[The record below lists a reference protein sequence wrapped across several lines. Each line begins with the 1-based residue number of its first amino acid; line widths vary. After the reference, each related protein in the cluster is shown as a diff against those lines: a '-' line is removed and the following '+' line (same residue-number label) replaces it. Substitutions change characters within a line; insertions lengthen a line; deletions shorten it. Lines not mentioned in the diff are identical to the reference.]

1 MSKKSK
7 SSIEAVDTEPEFS
20 KKYDKPYPS
29 PNYKL
34 LFGVL
39 IIILL
44 AFGCVFGVAI
54 ISIMGIPIDEFP
66 TTGDDL
72 KPVDTPYIP
81 ENMGLPVVNES
92 NVSEGNIDNVT
103 GIFDP
108 PNENDTAV
116 ISNDSLPMNLNVS
129 IENSSDNAT
138 ESQVMENISS
148 VNITSNILENESND
162 S

>member
-1 MSKKSK
+1 MSKQSK
-7 SSIEAVDTEPEFS
+7 PSTEEIDTEPEFF

-54 ISIMGIPIDEFP
+54 ISIMGVPIDEFSP
-66 TTGDDL
+66 TNGN
-72 KPVDTPYIP
+72 PVDTPYIP

-108 PNENDTAV
+108 PNENGTTV
-116 ISNDSLPMNLNVS
+116 ISDDSLLQNMNVS
-129 IENSSDNAT
+129 MENSSNNMS
-138 ESQVMENISS
+138 ENQLMENVSS
-148 VNITSNILENESND
+148 VNITSDILENESID

>member
-7 SSIEAVDTEPEFS
+7 SSIEEVDAETSFIE
-20 KKYDKPYPS
+20 KYDKPYPS

-81 ENMGLPVVNES
+81 ENVGLPIVNES
-92 NVSEGNIDNVT
+92 NVSEGNNDNVT
-103 GIFDP
+103 GIFDL
-108 PNENDTAV
+108 PNENGTTVMSD
-116 ISNDSLPMNLNVS
+116 DSLLQNMNVS

-138 ESQVMENISS
+138 ESQFIENISS

>member
-7 SSIEAVDTEPEFS
+7 SSIEEVDAETSFIE
-20 KKYDKPYPS
+20 KYDKPYPS

-54 ISIMGIPIDEFP
+54 ISIMGIPIDEFSP
-66 TTGDDL
+66 TSGN
-72 KPVDTPYIP
+72 PVDTPYIP

-103 GIFDP
+103 GVFDQQT
-108 PNENDTAV
+108 ENDTAV
-116 ISNDSLPMNLNVS
+116 ISNDSLPMNLNIS
-129 IENSSDNAT
+129 IENSSNNVS
-138 ESQVMENISS
+138 EIHLIENISS
-148 VNITSNILENESND
+148 VNITSNILENEPND

>member
-7 SSIEAVDTEPEFS
+7 SSIEDVDAETSFIE
-20 KKYDKPYPS
+20 KYDKPYPS

-39 IIILL
+39 IVILL

-54 ISIMGIPIDEFP
+54 ISIMGIPIDEFSP
-66 TTGDDL
+66 TSGN
-72 KPVDTPYIP
+72 PVDTPYIP
-81 ENMGLPVVNES
+81 ENIGSPIVNES

-103 GIFDP
+103 GVFDQQT
-108 PNENDTAV
+108 ENDTTV
-116 ISNDSLPMNLNVS
+116 ISDVSLPMNLNVS
-129 IENSSDNAT
+129 IENSSTNVS
-138 ESQVMENISS
+138 EIHLIENISS
-148 VNITSNILENESND
+148 VNITSDIVENESND

>member
-7 SSIEAVDTEPEFS
+7 SSIQDVDAETSFIE
-20 KKYDKPYPS
+20 KYDKPYPS

-54 ISIMGIPIDEFP
+54 ISIMGIPIDEFSP
-66 TTGDDL
+66 TSGN
-72 KPVDTPYIP
+72 PVDTPYVP
-81 ENMGLPVVNES
+81 ENMGLPIANES
-92 NVSEGNIDNVT
+92 NVSEGNVDNVT

-108 PNENDTAV
+108 PNENGTTV
-116 ISNDSLPMNLNVS
+116 ISDDSLPMNFNIS

-138 ESQVMENISS
+138 ESQFIENISS
-148 VNITSNILENESND
+148 VNITSNILEN
-162 S
+162 

>member
-7 SSIEAVDTEPEFS
+7 PSIEEVDAESEFF

-39 IIILL
+39 IVILL

-54 ISIMGIPIDEFP
+54 ISIMGIPIDEFSP
-66 TTGDDL
+66 TGDDL

-81 ENMGLPVVNES
+81 ENMGLPIVNES
-92 NVSEGNIDNVT
+92 NVSEGNSDNVSE
-103 GIFDP
+103 IYL
-108 PNENDTAV
+108 V
-116 ISNDSLPMNLNVS
+116 
-129 IENSSDNAT
+129 
-138 ESQVMENISS
+138 ENISS
-148 VNITSNILENESND
+148 VNITSNILEN
-162 S
+162 

>member
-7 SSIEAVDTEPEFS
+7 SSIEDVDAETSFLE
-20 KKYDKPYPS
+20 KYDKPYPS

-39 IIILL
+39 IVILL

-81 ENMGLPVVNES
+81 ENVGLPIVNDS

-129 IENSSDNAT
+129 IENSSNNVSET
-138 ESQVMENISS
+138 QVMENISS
-148 VNITSNILENESND
+148 VNITSNILEN
-162 S
+162 

>member
-7 SSIEAVDTEPEFS
+7 SSIEEVDAETSFVE
-20 KKYDKPYPS
+20 KYDKPYPS

-81 ENMGLPVVNES
+81 ENMGLPIVNAS

-103 GIFDP
+103 GVFDQQT
-108 PNENDTAV
+108 ENDTTV
-116 ISNDSLPMNLNVS
+116 MSDDSLLQNMNVS
-129 IENSSDNAT
+129 IENSSNNVSET
-138 ESQVMENISS
+138 QVMENISS
-148 VNITSNILENESND
+148 VNITSNILEN
-162 S
+162 

>member
-7 SSIEAVDTEPEFS
+7 SSIEEVDAETSFIE
-20 KKYDKPYPS
+20 KYDKPYPS

-54 ISIMGIPIDEFP
+54 ISIMGIPIDEFSP
-66 TTGDDL
+66 TSGN
-72 KPVDTPYIP
+72 PVDTPYIP

-103 GIFDP
+103 GVFDQQT
-108 PNENDTAV
+108 ENDTAV
-116 ISNDSLPMNLNVS
+116 ISNDSLPMNLNIS
-129 IENSSDNAT
+129 IENSSNNVS
-138 ESQVMENISS
+138 EIHLIENISS

>member
-7 SSIEAVDTEPEFS
+7 PSMEEVDTDSEFF

-39 IIILL
+39 IVILL

-54 ISIMGIPIDEFP
+54 ISIMGIPIDEFSP
-66 TTGDDL
+66 TSGN
-72 KPVDTPYIP
+72 PVDTPYIP
-81 ENMGLPVVNES
+81 ENMGLPIVNES
-92 NVSEGNIDNVT
+92 NVSEGNNDNVT
-103 GIFDP
+103 GVFDQQTD
-108 PNENDTAV
+108 NDTTV
-116 ISNDSLPMNLNVS
+116 ISDDALPMDLNVS

-138 ESQVMENISS
+138 ESQFIENISS
-148 VNITSNILENESND
+148 VNITSNILENEPND

>member
-7 SSIEAVDTEPEFS
+7 SSIEEVDAETSFIE
-20 KKYDKPYPS
+20 KYDKPYPS

-72 KPVDTPYIP
+72 KPVDTPYVP
-81 ENMGLPVVNES
+81 ENVGLPIVNAS
-92 NVSEGNIDNVT
+92 NMSEGNIDNVT
-103 GIFDP
+103 GIFDQQT
-108 PNENDTAV
+108 ENDTTV
-116 ISNDSLPMNLNVS
+116 MSDDSLLQNMNVS
-129 IENSSDNAT
+129 IENSSNNVS
-138 ESQVMENISS
+138 EIHLIENISS
-148 VNITSNILENESND
+148 VNITSNILENESID

>member
-7 SSIEAVDTEPEFS
+7 SSIEEVDAETSFIE
-20 KKYDKPYPS
+20 KYDKPYPS

-39 IIILL
+39 IVILL

-81 ENMGLPVVNES
+81 ENVGLPIVNES

-108 PNENDTAV
+108 PNENGTTV
-116 ISNDSLPMNLNVS
+116 ISDDSLPMNFNVS

-138 ESQVMENISS
+138 ESQFIENISS
-148 VNITSNILENESND
+148 VNITSNILENEPND

>member
-7 SSIEAVDTEPEFS
+7 SSIEDVDAETSFLE
-20 KKYDKPYPS
+20 KYDKPYPS

-39 IIILL
+39 IVILL

-81 ENMGLPVVNES
+81 ENVGLPIVNDS

-129 IENSSDNAT
+129 IENSSNNVSET
-138 ESQVMENISS
+138 QVMENISS
-148 VNITSNILENESND
+148 VNITSDILENEFN
-162 S
+162 

>member
-7 SSIEAVDTEPEFS
+7 SSIEDVDAETSFLE
-20 KKYDKPYPS
+20 KYDKPYPS

-54 ISIMGIPIDEFP
+54 ISIMGIPIDEFSP
-66 TTGDDL
+66 TSGN
-72 KPVDTPYIP
+72 PVDTPYIP
-81 ENMGLPVVNES
+81 ENVGLPIVNES
-92 NVSEGNIDNVT
+92 NVSEGNNDNVT

-108 PNENDTAV
+108 PNENGTTV
-116 ISNDSLPMNLNVS
+116 ISDDSLPMNFNIS
-129 IENSSDNAT
+129 IENSSGNAT
-138 ESQVMENISS
+138 ESQFIENISS
-148 VNITSNILENESND
+148 VNITSNILEN
-162 S
+162 

>member
-7 SSIEAVDTEPEFS
+7 SSIEEVDAETSFIE
-20 KKYDKPYPS
+20 KYDKPYPS
-29 PNYKL
+29 PSYKL

-54 ISIMGIPIDEFP
+54 ISIMGIPIDEFSP
-66 TTGDDL
+66 TSGN
-72 KPVDTPYIP
+72 PVDTPYIP

-138 ESQVMENISS
+138 ESQFIENISS
-148 VNITSNILENESND
+148 VNITSNILEN
-162 S
+162 

>member
-7 SSIEAVDTEPEFS
+7 SSIQDVDAETSFIE
-20 KKYDKPYPS
+20 KYDKPYPS

-54 ISIMGIPIDEFP
+54 ISIMGIPIDEFSP
-66 TTGDDL
+66 TSGN
-72 KPVDTPYIP
+72 PVDTPYIP
-81 ENMGLPVVNES
+81 ENMGLPIANES
-92 NVSEGNIDNVT
+92 NVSEGNVDNVT

-108 PNENDTAV
+108 PNENGTTV
-116 ISNDSLPMNLNVS
+116 ISDDSLPMNFNVS
-129 IENSSDNAT
+129 IENSSNNVSET
-138 ESQVMENISS
+138 QVMENVSS
-148 VNITSNILENESND
+148 VNITSNISENESID

>member
-7 SSIEAVDTEPEFS
+7 SSIEEVDAETSFIE
-20 KKYDKPYPS
+20 KYDKPYPS
-29 PNYKL
+29 PSYKL

-54 ISIMGIPIDEFP
+54 ISIMGIPIDEFSP
-66 TTGDDL
+66 TSGN
-72 KPVDTPYIP
+72 PVDTPYIP
-81 ENMGLPVVNES
+81 ENMGLPIVNES
-92 NVSEGNIDNVT
+92 NVSEGNNDNVT

-138 ESQVMENISS
+138 ESQFIENISS
-148 VNITSNILENESND
+148 VNITSNILEN
-162 S
+162 

>member
-7 SSIEAVDTEPEFS
+7 SSIEEVDAETSFIE
-20 KKYDKPYPS
+20 KYDKPYPS

-39 IIILL
+39 IVILL

-54 ISIMGIPIDEFP
+54 ISIMGIPIDEFSP
-66 TTGDDL
+66 TNGN
-72 KPVDTPYIP
+72 PVDTPYIP

-108 PNENDTAV
+108 PNENGTTV
-116 ISNDSLPMNLNVS
+116 ISDDSLPMNFNVS
-129 IENSSDNAT
+129 IENSSNNVSET
-138 ESQVMENISS
+138 QVMENISS
-148 VNITSNILENESND
+148 VNITSNILEN
-162 S
+162 

>member
-7 SSIEAVDTEPEFS
+7 SSIEEVDAETSFIE
-20 KKYDKPYPS
+20 KYDKPYPS

-72 KPVDTPYIP
+72 KPVDTPYVP
-81 ENMGLPVVNES
+81 ENVGLPIVNAS
-92 NVSEGNIDNVT
+92 NMSEGNIDNVT
-103 GIFDP
+103 GIFDQQT
-108 PNENDTAV
+108 ENDTTV
-116 ISNDSLPMNLNVS
+116 MSDDSLLQNMNVS
-129 IENSSDNAT
+129 IENSSNNVSET
-138 ESQVMENISS
+138 QVMENISS
-148 VNITSNILENESND
+148 VNITSNILEN
-162 S
+162 

>member
-7 SSIEAVDTEPEFS
+7 SSIQDVDAETSFIE
-20 KKYDKPYPS
+20 KYDKPYPS

-39 IIILL
+39 IVILL

-54 ISIMGIPIDEFP
+54 ISIMGIPIDEFSP
-66 TTGDDL
+66 TSGN
-72 KPVDTPYIP
+72 PVDTPYIP
-81 ENMGLPVVNES
+81 ENMGLPIANES
-92 NVSEGNIDNVT
+92 NVSEGNVDNVT

-108 PNENDTAV
+108 PNENGTTV
-116 ISNDSLPMNLNVS
+116 ISDDSLLQNMNVS
-129 IENSSDNAT
+129 MENSSNNMS
-138 ESQVMENISS
+138 ENQLMENVSS
-148 VNITSNILENESND
+148 VNITCNILENESID

>member
-7 SSIEAVDTEPEFS
+7 SSIEEVDAETSFIE
-20 KKYDKPYPS
+20 KYDKPYPS

-39 IIILL
+39 IVILL

-54 ISIMGIPIDEFP
+54 ISIMGIPIDEFSP
-66 TTGDDL
+66 TNGN
-72 KPVDTPYIP
+72 PVDTPYIP

-108 PNENDTAV
+108 PNENGTTV
-116 ISNDSLPMNLNVS
+116 ISDDSLPMNFNIS
-129 IENSSDNAT
+129 IENSSGNAT
-138 ESQVMENISS
+138 ESQFIENISS
-148 VNITSNILENESND
+148 VNITSNILEN
-162 S
+162 

>member
-7 SSIEAVDTEPEFS
+7 SSIEEVDAETSFIE
-20 KKYDKPYPS
+20 KYDKQYPS

-39 IIILL
+39 IVILL

-54 ISIMGIPIDEFP
+54 ISIMGIPIDEFSP
-66 TTGDDL
+66 TSGN
-72 KPVDTPYIP
+72 PVDTPYIP
-81 ENMGLPVVNES
+81 ENMGLPIVNES
-92 NVSEGNIDNVT
+92 NVSEGDSDNVT

-108 PNENDTAV
+108 SNENDTTV
-116 ISNDSLPMNLNVS
+116 ISDDSLTMNLDVS
-129 IENSSDNAT
+129 IENSSDNAS
-138 ESQVMENISS
+138 ESQFIENISS
-148 VNITSNILENESND
+148 VNITSNILENYSND

>member
-54 ISIMGIPIDEFP
+54 ISIMGIPIDEFSP
-66 TTGDDL
+66 TSGN
-72 KPVDTPYIP
+72 PVDTPYIP
-81 ENMGLPVVNES
+81 ENMGLPIVNES
-92 NVSEGNIDNVT
+92 NVSEGNNDNVT

-138 ESQVMENISS
+138 ESQFIENISS
-148 VNITSNILENESND
+148 VNITSNILEN
-162 S
+162 

>member
-7 SSIEAVDTEPEFS
+7 SSIEDVDAETSFIE
-20 KKYDKPYPS
+20 KYDKAYPS

-54 ISIMGIPIDEFP
+54 ISIMGIPIDEFSP
-66 TTGDDL
+66 TSGN
-72 KPVDTPYIP
+72 PVDTPYIP
-81 ENMGLPVVNES
+81 ENMGLPIANES

-116 ISNDSLPMNLNVS
+116 ISNDSLPMNLNIS
-129 IENSSDNAT
+129 IENSSNNAT
-138 ESQVMENISS
+138 ESQFIENISS
-148 VNITSNILENESND
+148 VNITSNILEN
-162 S
+162 